1 MTLQTG
7 LHGQSHQIA
16 KSKNGIKDCIKS
28 AKVRME
34 TIDNYMKN
42 EKLTHIDLLK
52 IDVEYE
58 IEVLNGAEDAL
69 KNDRVKFILAEC
81 DFNKS
86 DTQHTYFENLLNH
99 LSCRNFSFFGLYEV
113 NHYPNN
119 MGIGFCNAL
128 FIRQSSRK

>member
-1 MTLQTG
+1 
-7 LHGQSHQIA
+7 
-16 KSKNGIKDCIKS
+16 
-28 AKVRME
+28 ME

-69 KNDRVKFILAEC
+69 KNDRVKFILAER